1 MSTGTGLFVFL
12 GGGFAKIF
20 KQIVSI
26 RVTKLSN
33 TNLVALR
40 KIKRNKVTLLAHVHH
55 TKMSLFKL
63 PITVNLRWR
72 LMSNQD
78 PEVKCLELMALA
90 TYW

>member
-1 MSTGTGLFVFL
+1 MFL

-40 KIKRNKVTLLAHVHH
+40 NIKRNKVTFLVDVHH

-63 PITVNLRWR
+63 L
-72 LMSNQD
+72 LLLS
-78 PEVKCLELMALA
+78 
-90 TYW
+90 

>member
-1 MSTGTGLFVFL
+1 MFL

-26 RVTKLSN
+26 RVMKLSN

-40 KIKRNKVTLLAHVHH
+40 NIKRNKVTLLVDVHR

-63 PITVNLRWR
+63 PITLNLRWR

-78 PEVKCLELMALA
+78 TEVKCLELMVLA
-90 TYW
+90 TYR

>member
-1 MSTGTGLFVFL
+1 MFL

-40 KIKRNKVTLLAHVHH
+40 NIKRNKVTLQVDVHH

-63 PITVNLRWR
+63 PNY
-72 LMSNQD
+72 
-78 PEVKCLELMALA
+78 C
-90 TYW
+90 

>member
-1 MSTGTGLFVFL
+1 MFL

-20 KQIVSI
+20 KQLVSI

-40 KIKRNKVTLLAHVHH
+40 NIKRNKVTLLVDVHH

-63 PITVNLRWR
+63 PITVNFRR
-72 LMSNQD
+72 HLMSNQD
-78 PEVKCLELMALA
+78 TEVKCLELMVLA

>member
-1 MSTGTGLFVFL
+1 MFL

-26 RVTKLSN
+26 RVTRLSN

-40 KIKRNKVTLLAHVHH
+40 NIKRNKVTLLVDVHH

-63 PITVNLRWR
+63 PITVKLRWR
-72 LMSNQD
+72 LMNNQD
-78 PEVKCLELMALA
+78 TEVKCLELMVLA
-90 TYW
+90 TYR